1 MTLLGIALLVLIAFF
16 VYRDCLWE
24 GRLGKLERERAQER
38 VAAAEERRELYQRI
52 QAPELAVAE
61 HVRASRPDRRRAR
74 PIAADDDA
82 AYKKREED
90 PEERMSANG

>member
-24 GRLGKLERERAQER
+24 GRLGKLELERRQER
-38 VAAAEERRELYQRI
+38 ETARQERRELYQRI
-52 QAPELAVAE
+52 QAPETAVAE
-61 HVRASRPDRRRAR
+61 HVRSSRPDRRRAR

-82 AYKKREED
+82 AYKKRREEA
-90 PEERMSANG
+90 ENG